1 MTNSNFKEAKA
12 ELLSEMLKK
21 KFCRE
26 SIIAV
31 KYSKDLEQLS
41 KVLINFRVNL
51 REENFP
57 KLNWFRKWFESEDL
71 IRYNIYL
78 DTDAEVKGIFDNVF
92 ILGDSNVSIT
102 SDVIR
107 MQYVF
112 ARDNSNVKVN
122 AKGFSIFHVTIKDG
136 STINVTKE
144 RNARVIISDK
154 RK

>member
-57 KLNWFRKWFESEDL
+57 KLCWFRKWFESEDL

-78 DTDAEVKGIFDNVF
+78 DTDAALNGFVGDVF
-92 ILGDSNVSIT
+92 VLGDSNVSIT

-136 STINVTKE
+136 STVNVTKD